1 MEKKIDM
8 CGFSKKRVSLHK
20 KASLA
25 IFVVYLFVATSV
37 DLFHTEEHMF
47 GDHNSWTANT
57 ISSNTPCP
65 ACAFLAG
72 HNSPGVSYAPVL
84 LSAERLFAPQSL
96 PLLAVVRCDE
106 WAYSIT
112 PRAPPS
118 TNIS

>member
-1 MEKKIDM
+1 MSSSSEKKV
-8 CGFSKKRVSLHK
+8 RLHRT
-20 KASLA
+20 AAFA
-25 IFVVYLFVATSV
+25 IFAVYLAVTTSV
-37 DLFHTEEHMF
+37 DLFHTENCVF
-47 GDHNSWTANT
+47 GARHSGTTNS
-57 ISSNTPCP
+57 ISSNDPCP

-96 PLLAVVRCDE
+96 PHLTIVHCDE